1 MPWRLGVLLAAI
13 GTILFPVASVAQPT
27 VPDVPKEIA
36 VPPGHKLLFKVEGKG
51 VQIYKAV
58 EGKSGTP
65 EWVLEAP
72 LADLFECKGGK
83 AGCHYDNPP
92 SWEAADGSKVV
103 KSGDA
108 KSAPAPNPKE
118 DIPWCQ
124 PTAHRFAF
132 SDSASLRVG
141 QTRADGASL
150 RFVPVMMS
158 SHRGAP
164 ASPLTLGGV
173 ESSVSHGR
181 RPLRESL
188 DIRTLPPSRRP
199 RPSRERQT
207 GVTGRFPVRRAE
219 PTFLADEMSAPADFL
234 VNDAV
239 SEERTSGRSDALSV
253 RTLAAGQD
261 EGGGRQSRHFQPC
274 GLHPTAPDRGRESS
288 GRASQ
293 AHRDE
298 SRRGVQGRVLFLRQ
312 SGVSGA
318 PNQALHLTAAA
329 GSVFRVQRLTGPRGR

>member
-1 MPWRLGVLLAAI
+1 MPWRPGVLLAAT
-13 GTILFPVASVAQPT
+13 GTILFPVASLAQPT

-58 EGKSGTP
+58 AGKSGTP

-72 LADLFECKGGK
+72 LADLFECEGGK

-108 KSAPAPNPKE
+108 KSGPGTKP
-118 DIPWCQ
+118 Q
-124 PTAHRFAF
+124 
-132 SDSASLRVG
+132 
-141 QTRADGASL
+141 
-150 RFVPVMMS
+150 
-158 SHRGAP
+158 
-164 ASPLTLGGV
+164 
-173 ESSVSHGR
+173 GR
-181 RPLRESL
+181 HP
-188 DIRTLPPSRRP
+188 
-199 RPSRERQT
+199 
-207 GVTGRFPVRRAE
+207 
-219 PTFLADEMSAPADFL
+219 
-234 VNDAV
+234 
-239 SEERTSGRSDALSV
+239 
-253 RTLAAGQD
+253 LAAGQG
-261 EGGGRQSRHFQPC
+261 EGGGGQSRHFQPC
-274 GLHPTAPDRGRESS
+274 GLHPTAPDRGREGS

-293 AHRDE
+293 ARRDE

-318 PNQALHLTAAA
+318 PNQAVHLTAAA